1 MVVYTDAGL
10 KNELPSTTKP
20 DTLLGQTL
28 YVGPMVGTQGVQYT
42 AVATPVCHF
51 VNVENSKGGSKK
63 GTLLLEN
70 PRGNTLNVEQ
80 LLAQVLVMISNIFNL
95 IYSLMVN
102 TNKNMNNLYFFK
114 VSKLIN

>member
-20 DTLLGQTL
+20 DTLSSQTL
-28 YVGPMVGTQGVQYT
+28 YVGPMVGTEGVQYT

-70 PRGNTLNVEQ
+70 PRGNTLDVEQ
-80 LLAQVLVMISNIFNL
+80 LLAQVLAMIYIYNIFEM
-95 IYSLMVN
+95 IYSCTLLMVY
-102 TNKNMNNLYFFK
+102 TEFMK
-114 VSKLIN
+114 

>member
-10 KNELPSTTKP
+10 KIELPSTTKP
-20 DTLLGQTL
+20 DTLSGQTL

-80 LLAQVLVMISNIFNL
+80 LLAQVLVMISNIFKI